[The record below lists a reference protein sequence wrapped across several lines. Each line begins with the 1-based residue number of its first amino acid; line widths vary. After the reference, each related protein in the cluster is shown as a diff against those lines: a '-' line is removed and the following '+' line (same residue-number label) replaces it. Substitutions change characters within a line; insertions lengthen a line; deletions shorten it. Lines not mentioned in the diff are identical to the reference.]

1 MNIFKKCKITVYW
14 WFKGIDICLLPTII
28 LEYNFSM
35 PIFTIRFLRFWL
47 EIKLYCRLP
56 KWLILP

>member
-1 MNIFKKCKITVYW
+1 MNIFKKYKITVYW
-14 WFKGIDICLLPTII
+14 WFKGIDIYLLPTII

-47 EIKLYCRLP
+47 EIKLYYKLP